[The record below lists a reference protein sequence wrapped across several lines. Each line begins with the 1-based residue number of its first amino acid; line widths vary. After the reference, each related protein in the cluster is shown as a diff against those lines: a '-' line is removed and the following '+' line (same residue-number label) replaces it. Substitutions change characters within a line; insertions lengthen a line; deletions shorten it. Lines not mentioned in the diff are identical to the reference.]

1 MAGIDDLEGLF
12 QPGWFYSLCNLL
24 WAKESPS
31 SQAAPCTMVACT
43 RQDHIFPELGFTR
56 WPSAL
61 LKERKQSALSLI
73 CFSRANIVYNWLFF
87 FLSNKNCMSL
97 QKVYV
102 WFIAET
108 TIRVKLH
115 CFTLSCFLSAFR
127 SHCLWS
133 QAGDSFFSANV
144 LEKNNSTVMYL
155 CNGIKHIINA
165 ISQTEY
171 CQIGFMLMQY
181 YGIKEKTQGTAP
193 FL

>member
-1 MAGIDDLEGLF
+1 MHRSGPYFSWAGIYEVIK
-12 QPGWFYSLCNLL
+12 CI
-24 WAKESPS
+24 AKGKETVCSV
-31 SQAAPCTMVACT
+31 PC
-43 RQDHIFPELGFTR
+43 L
-56 WPSAL
+56 
-61 LKERKQSALSLI
+61 
-73 CFSRANIVYNWLFF
+73 FSRANIVYNWLFF
-87 FLSNKNCMSL
+87 FFSSNKNCMSL

-165 ISQTEY
+165 INQTEY
-171 CQIGFMLMQY
+171 CQIAFMLMQY
-181 YGIKEKTQGTAP
+181 YRIEEKTQGTAAP

>member
-31 SQAAPCTMVACT
+31 SQAAPCKMVACT
-43 RQDHIFPELGFTR
+43 GQDHIFPELGFTR
-56 WPSAL
+56 WSSAL
-61 LKERKQSALSLI
+61 LKERKQSALSLVCLVEQI
-73 CFSRANIVYNWLFF
+73 LCITDFFFF

-133 QAGDSFFSANV
+133 QAGDPFFSANV
-144 LEKNNSTVMYL
+144 LEKNNSIYAMALST
-155 CNGIKHIINA
+155 
-165 ISQTEY
+165 S
-171 CQIGFMLMQY
+171 
-181 YGIKEKTQGTAP
+181 
-193 FL
+193 